1 MRVWRLTTGST
12 FIRSGIELRHVKCG
26 TSTRRAK
33 RREDAC
39 ALRKLARNETSAT
52 WISHEVLWSAMRPR
66 IAFAD
71 QLGKLLSDAGRINQQ
86 MGNSRADPPL
96 RSDVPGG

>member
-1 MRVWRLTTGST
+1 
-12 FIRSGIELRHVKCG
+12 
-26 TSTRRAK
+26 
-33 RREDAC
+33 
-39 ALRKLARNETSAT
+39 
-52 WISHEVLWSAMRPR
+52 MRPR

-96 RSDVPGG
+96 RSDVSAGRSRAVGRSIDRVPQ